1 MTSLYV
7 YHGSNLSPTR
17 LDRVIR
23 VIRLIRLARLTSLII
38 PSSQAYIPDE
48 ATDLLSASQGP
59 HWGVNRPDYI
69 LFT

>member
-1 MTSLYV
+1 MASLYV
-7 YHGSNLSPTR
+7 HHGSNLSPTR

-23 VIRLIRLARLTSLII
+23 VIRLIRLARLTSLIT
-38 PSSQAYIPDE
+38 PLSKAYIPDE
-48 ATDLLSASQGP
+48 ATGLLSALQGL